1 VKILLDENFPLQL
14 YYRLRSA
21 GYEVEHIILL
31 GHRGIPDSAIRE
43 RVARENLLFLT
54 QDSEFESVPADYP
67 GTIIVSY
74 VRQSLPIRK
83 RTEIWFAAIER
94 FMCSKPPGPLFELLE
109 SGDLVAVEIHDVENQ
124 GRRE

>member
-1 VKILLDENFPLQL
+1 MRILLDENFPLQL

-21 GYEVEHIILL
+21 GYEVEHVILL

-54 QDSEFESVPADYP
+54 QDTEFENIPADYP
-67 GTIIVSY
+67 GTIIVSF

-83 RTEIWFAAIER
+83 RTEIWFEAIER
-94 FMCSKPPGPLFELLE
+94 YMSNKQPGPLFELLE
-109 SGDLVAVEIHDVENQ
+109 SGDLVAVEIHDV
-124 GRRE
+124 